1 MGITEREKDRFHSL
15 RAAERFANAL
25 EELDTEDNHALV
37 SKIKG
42 HPAALIERLREAYLL
57 LTPDAAH
64 AVQCY
69 FADAI
74 AQYVPSDD
82 STISEEDLFAPLE
95 MAPVFTY
102 VLPQKYHLA
111 YGCMASAIRRAA
123 RVSNSPDERRYVRRG
138 AIVQS
143 SITCDL
149 YALERDDTQWNDP
162 TLVSY
167 LTWFADNAEGIRPIA
182 SILSEHA
189 VDGVPSIEM
198 CREFVR
204 ISSAGNVALMDGA
217 L

>member
-1 MGITEREKDRFHSL
+1 MGITEQEKNRFHSL
-15 RAAERFANAL
+15 RAAESFANAM
-25 EELDTEDNHALV
+25 EELDTEDNHVLV
-37 SKIKG
+37 RKIRN

-64 AVQCY
+64 AAQCY

-74 AQYVPSDD
+74 TQSIHTDE
-82 STISEEDLFAPLE
+82 TMISEEDLFAPLE

-102 VLPQKYHLA
+102 VLPQQYHLA

-123 RVSNSPDERRYVRRG
+123 RVSDSPEERRRVRLG
-138 AIVQS
+138 AVVQS

-162 TLVSY
+162 TLVAY
-167 LTWFADNAEGIRPIA
+167 LTWFADNAEGIRPI
-182 SILSEHA
+182 IEVLRDRA

-198 CREFVR
+198 CREFVQM
-204 ISSAGNVALMDGA
+204 SSLGAVVLMDGA